1 MAAPDSSAY
10 QKVLCPHCDGPV
22 EYPIALAGEAVTC
35 PHCQVTFDLPEAV
48 PAPGATLDVGQV
60 AAAFTGP
67 IPARATAGS
76 YRLALAAVALAMVGV
91 MTVYGALVAGL
102 AIALATWIGWGL
114 PSLLQGPSLSWLFY
128 LLQCLLFLCVAG
140 GLALLLFFLIKPV
153 FARRRE
159 PARALTLRPEA
170 EPVLFAF
177 LELTRDA
184 VGAPPADRVEV
195 DCRLNASARY
205 RRREGGFILTLGLP
219 LVAGLSARQ
228 LAGVVAH
235 ELGHFR
241 QRSGLR
247 TATWIRQVH
256 GWLRRVAVD
265 EDGWDQALEAWAMGT
280 GSWRLHV
287 FGSTA
292 RCALWITRGLLKAVL
307 YAGEAVSCLLLREM
321 EFDADRVQID
331 LAGSETFE
339 ETFRRLKALRE
350 TLTRVYQDL
359 RVSWNL
365 NRRLPDN
372 LPEFLRQSEAALSA
386 DQRTRWS
393 HRERPRDELFSTHPG
408 DQARLERARDRAAPG
423 RVFLDAPAT
432 ALFADFPIVARQ
444 VTLLHYQD
452 DLGLNPSDIHWT
464 PVERDPAHKPQA
476 PGT

>member
-1 MAAPDSSAY
+1 MAGA
-10 QKVLCPHCDGPV
+10 
-22 EYPIALAGEAVTC
+22 AVAC
-35 PHCQVTFDLPEAV
+35 PHCQVTFDLPESDPS
-48 PAPGATLDVGQV
+48 PASLDVGRV
-60 AAAFTGP
+60 AAAFSGP
-67 IPARATAGS
+67 IPAPLTEGR
-76 YRLALAAVALAMVGV
+76 YRLALAAVAMALVGV
-91 MTVYGALVAGL
+91 ITAYGALVVGL
-102 AIALATWIGWGL
+102 AFALAAWIGWGL
-114 PSLLQGPSLSWLFY
+114 PPLLQGPTRPWLFF
-128 LLQCLLFLCVAG
+128 LLQGLFFLSVAG

-184 VGAPPADRVEV
+184 VGAPPPDRVEV

-265 EDGWDQALEAWAMGT
+265 EDGWDAALESWAMTT

-292 RCALWITRGLLKAVL
+292 RFALWITRGLLKAVL

-331 LAGSETFE
+331 LAGTETFE
-339 ETFRRLKALRE
+339 ETFRRLKTLRE
-350 TLTRVYQDL
+350 TLNRVYQEL

-372 LPEFLRQSEAALSA
+372 LPEFLRQSEAALSTE
-386 DQRTRWS
+386 QRTRWS
-393 HRERPRDELFSTHPG
+393 LRERPRDELFATHPG
-408 DQARLERARDRAAPG
+408 DDARLDRARDRAAPG
-423 RVFLDAPAT
+423 RVHLDAPAT
-432 ALFADFPIVARQ
+432 ALFADFAIVARQ

-452 DLGLNPSDIHWT
+452 DLGLDPSAIRWV
-464 PVERDPAHKPQA
+464 PVPNESGKKQQA